1 MRDLPL
7 NSLRALA
14 AVYETGGIRPAGRKL
29 GIAHSA
35 ISRHLKALEAGLGVP
50 LFEVGQGHGTL
61 VFTASGEALGR
72 QALAALQT
80 LETSVASVREDRR
93 GNSLV
98 VATTPS
104 FAVRWLL
111 PRLSE
116 FQHAYKSI
124 EVSVIV
130 DQQRKSPTEEGS
142 DVSIRMGGKPRSSLT
157 FPLMDDRLFPVASPK
172 YLQLHGTSVAGL
184 KAQTLLHDRDPNT
197 SWALWQNKFG
207 PAGLD
212 VRKGA
217 RFTSSD
223 LVLRAAEQGMGVAL
237 ARGRLAEEAL
247 ERGTLVRLFKD
258 RDIILPDAYWVI
270 LNEARSNRSAVQR
283 FVRWL
288 KASIENAKKD
298 FDPP

>member
-14 AVYETGGIRPAGRKL
+14 AVYETGGVRPAGRKL

-35 ISRHLKALEAGLGVP
+35 ISRHLKELEVWLDVS
-50 LFEVGQGHGTL
+50 LFKTGQSHGRM
-61 VFTASGEALGR
+61 VFTANGEALGR

-80 LETSVASVREDRR
+80 LETSVGSAREARH
-93 GNSLV
+93 GNSLI

-111 PRLSE
+111 PRLPS
-116 FQHAYKSI
+116 FQDAHKSI

-130 DQQRKSPTEEGS
+130 DQQRKSPTDEGA
-142 DVSIRMGGKPRSSLT
+142 DISIRMGGKPRSGVT
-157 FPLMDDRLFPVASPK
+157 FPLMDDLLIPAASPQ
-172 YLQLHGTSVAGL
+172 YLQVHGPSVANL
-184 KAQTLLHDRDPNT
+184 KGQALLHDRDPNT
-197 SWALWQNKFG
+197 SWALWRKEFG
-207 PAGLD
+207 PADLD

-223 LVLRAAEQGMGVAL
+223 LVLRAAEQGLGVAL
-237 ARGRLAEEAL
+237 ARWRLAEEAL
-247 ERGTLVRLFKD
+247 ERGTLVRLLKD
-258 RDIILPDAYWVI
+258 KDIILPDAYWVI

-283 FVRWL
+283 FVDWL
-288 KASIENAKKD
+288 KASRETAENDIDRA
-298 FDPP
+298 